1 MSQNFHLASHKG
13 WSNDLQ
19 TIVWNQE
26 GNYYDIYFLHSVDG
40 ATDPFGP
47 NGQDWTHTTTKDF
60 ITYSKQE
67 TAIPAKGGDSKEGWH
82 SAWTGSVV
90 TDSQGI
96 SGIQNEEPVAYF
108 TGLMDDG
115 SQAIYASESNT
126 RELAY

>member
-1 MSQNFHLASHKG
+1 MESKYPPLIFILIFLILFFVFIMKNENVNNSSQKTNKASVSQTFHLASHKG

-47 NGQDWTHTTTKDF
+47 SGQDWTHTTTKDF

-67 TAIPAKGGDSKEGWH
+67 TAIPAKGGFS
-82 SAWTGSVV
+82 
-90 TDSQGI
+90 
-96 SGIQNEEPVAYF
+96 
-108 TGLMDDG
+108 
-115 SQAIYASESNT
+115 
-126 RELAY
+126 